1 MPSSSTRPSSPR
13 PEPGPG
19 WVVAEEPVSAASS
32 RVLLD
37 AYAREVGAAI
47 GVSPADLTGTG
58 ADLTPPSGV
67 FLVVRMGGEP
77 VACAGVRRLDGDA
90 AELKRMYVASAAR
103 GRGVAKGL
111 LDAAEE
117 AARRL
122 GAARMVLDT
131 RAELEAAR
139 RLYERRGYAE
149 VPPYNANAMAGHWY
163 AKPLL

>member
-1 MPSSSTRPSSPR
+1 MPISSAPASSPR

-19 WVVAEEPVSAASS
+19 WTVAEEPVSAASS

-47 GVSPADLTGTG
+47 GVPPADLTGTG
-58 ADLTPPSGV
+58 SDLTPPNGV
-67 FLVVRMGGEP
+67 FLVARVGGEP
-77 VACAGVRRLDGDA
+77 VACAGVRGLDGDT

-103 GRGVAKGL
+103 GRGVGKAL

-122 GAARMVLDT
+122 GATRLVLDT
-131 RAELEAAR
+131 RAELVAAR

-149 VPPYNANAMAGHWY
+149 VPPYNANDMAGHWY
-163 AKPLL
+163 AKPLG